1 MKCKS
6 TLQYYNMNIY
16 YNAICTMYNIIYIQ
30 YTYYD
35 DYNKYL
41 LQYVNC
47 VIEYLDLNHYVLGI
61 PVWNNTFALSWSVMF
76 SIAVNV
82 FTSEERKQDQSM
94 SLSTLKDIKEAYFR
108 GDYYPTHVENSVFDL
123 DSIHRFQIGFL
134 MTTGFTR

>member
-1 MKCKS
+1 MF
-6 TLQYYNMNIY
+6 
-16 YNAICTMYNIIYIQ
+16 
-30 YTYYD
+30 
-35 DYNKYL
+35 
-41 LQYVNC
+41 V
-47 VIEYLDLNHYVLGI
+47 
-61 PVWNNTFALSWSVMF
+61 LSWSVMF

-108 GDYYPTHVENSVFDL
+108 GDYYPTDVENSVIDL